1 MARVEKN
8 EFCTYYF
15 PVSRRLLH
23 LPFWSDIMDMKFT
36 YRGVNDTRLKMEEL
50 DTYPAVVLGGN
61 NPKLMAQINNY
72 APMR

>member
-1 MARVEKN
+1 
-8 EFCTYYF
+8 
-15 PVSRRLLH
+15 
-23 LPFWSDIMDMKFT
+23 MDMKFT
-36 YRGVNDTRLKMEEL
+36 YRGVNDTRLKMEQL